1 MLQYDMNG
9 AIDILKEQPSQ
20 GQRVLVEMLDGK
32 VRIAT
37 YDKYDYQLWPVK
49 EWKPIPSEQRQP

>member
-1 MLQYDMNG
+1 MLQYDMRDAHN
-9 AIDILKEQPSQ
+9 ILEIQPEQ

-37 YDKYDYQLWPVK
+37 YDKYDYQLWSVK
-49 EWKPIPSEQRQP
+49 EWKPMPNESRQP